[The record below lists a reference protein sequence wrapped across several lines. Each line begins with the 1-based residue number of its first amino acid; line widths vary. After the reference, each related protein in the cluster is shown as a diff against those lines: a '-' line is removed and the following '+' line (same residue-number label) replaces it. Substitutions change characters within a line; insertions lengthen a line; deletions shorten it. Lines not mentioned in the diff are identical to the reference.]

1 MPAHADVRTLRVSSL
16 QSFKPQGAD
25 QRNGRLARVD
35 RLLLTFDL
43 DADLTGTFNWN
54 VKQLFVYLTATFST
68 PANVRAPAAP
78 RPPRVVAAAPR
89 RHALP
94 PFAAPPPHNVRACR
108 LQELNRVV
116 VWDRVVARPEDA
128 HLVATGNF
136 SKYPILDQR
145 AELRGR
151 LVNLTLSW
159 DIMPY
164 TGLLFTGSGGR
175 YAARLPDAYCEG
187 DAAATCAFSDVLE
200 ETRR

>member
-1 MPAHADVRTLRVSSL
+1 M
-16 QSFKPQGAD
+16 
-25 QRNGRLARVD
+25 
-35 RLLLTFDL
+35 
-43 DADLTGTFNWN
+43 
-54 VKQLFVYLTATFST
+54 
-68 PANVRAPAAP
+68 
-78 RPPRVVAAAPR
+78 
-89 RHALP
+89 
-94 PFAAPPPHNVRACR
+94 
-108 LQELNRVV
+108 V

-151 LVNLTLSW
+151 LVNLTLAW

-187 DAAATCAFSDVLE
+187 DAAASCAFADVLE
-200 ETRR
+200 ETARR